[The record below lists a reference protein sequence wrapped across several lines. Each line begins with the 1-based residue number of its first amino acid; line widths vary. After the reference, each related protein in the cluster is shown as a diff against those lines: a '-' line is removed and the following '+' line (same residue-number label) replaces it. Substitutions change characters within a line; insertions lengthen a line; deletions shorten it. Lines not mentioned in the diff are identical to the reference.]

1 MKFLSMLYF
10 LIMSILMGVLI
21 DRNNV
26 NPDNKFDEN
35 DPDTI
40 ILIRILTWHIKFEKF
55 KTLEK

>member
-1 MKFLSMLYF
+1 
-10 LIMSILMGVLI
+10 MGVLI